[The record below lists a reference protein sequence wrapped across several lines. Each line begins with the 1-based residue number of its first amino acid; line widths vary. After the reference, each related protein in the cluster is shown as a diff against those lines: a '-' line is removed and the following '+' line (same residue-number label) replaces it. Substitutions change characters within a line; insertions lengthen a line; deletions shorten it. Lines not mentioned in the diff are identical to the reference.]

1 MMTEFDKIIADKL
14 AQADY
19 PVDHQMWSAI
29 ESSIGSVLKAS
40 VPDVSFVPAFV
51 GGIAATVTLVTVLS
65 VMPNPSPIHSDS
77 EVATISHQTEVL
89 PQSNLE
95 VVQDQNVALIHTAQE
110 AHEIELTVA
119 HPSAQPLKGQSP
131 AEDAYEQ
138 AITAQEVLKKTTD
151 AEPLQKSADH
161 IEVISFNAVGIQCVG
176 STVNF
181 KAEGSEVN
189 DAKWII
195 DGVHVLEGA
204 EIDYVFDEAG
214 NHQVVLISS
223 VNGKSSTTERSIQ
236 IYEQPTGSVSYT
248 VEAHANCFGQT
259 VKLKAEPGTNTYA
272 WSVHQQTI
280 HGSSAALLLERGTYS
295 TDVRI
300 VNEHGCTNDQNILV
314 SVEGGLEMFIPNSF
328 SPNNDGNNDVWLPV
342 GLDKSSEHHLQIFRA
357 QDNALV
363 FETTEGE
370 AWDGRMANS
379 SDRAQRGE
387 QFIYRIIVKDECGAE
402 KELKGS
408 ITLMP

>member
-1 MMTEFDKIIADKL
+1 MTEFDKIIADKL

-29 ESSIGSVLKAS
+29 ESSIGNTPKAS
-40 VPDVSFVPAFV
+40 VPNASFMPAFI
-51 GGIAATVTLVTVLS
+51 GGIAATAAMVMVLS
-65 VMPNPSPIHSDS
+65 LMPNQGPIHSTDKADS
-77 EVATISHQTEVL
+77 GYQGHVS
-89 PQSNLE
+89 PQNNHRTAPYDNEPL
-95 VVQDQNVALIHTAQE
+95 VHTPQE
-110 AHEIELTVA
+110 SHEIELTA
-119 HPSAQPLKGQSP
+119 ALPSAQKVDRARLPE
-131 AEDAYEQ
+131 AEDERAGL
-138 AITAQEVLKKTTD
+138 TQEVHKNS
-151 AEPLQKSADH
+151 AAVEPLEKSASL
-161 IEVISFNAVGIQCVG
+161 EEQISFNAVGIQCVG
-176 STVNF
+176 SSVNF
-181 KAEGSEVN
+181 KAEGIELS
-189 DAKWII
+189 DSKWII
-195 DGVHVLEGA
+195 DGVHVLEGR
-204 EIDYVFDEAG
+204 EIDYTFDEAG
-214 NHQVVLISS
+214 KHQVVLISS
-223 VNGKSSTTERSIQ
+223 VKGKSTSTERSIQ
-236 IYEQPTGSVSYT
+236 IYEQPIGSVAYE
-248 VEAHANCFGQT
+248 VEAHAECFGQT

-272 WSVHQQTI
+272 WSVHQQTL

-295 TDVRI
+295 TDVHI

-314 SVEGGLEMFIPNSF
+314 NVEGGLELFIPNSF

-342 GLDKSSEHHLQIFRA
+342 GLDKGSEHHLQIFRA

-387 QFIYRIIVKDECGAE
+387 QFIYRIILKDECGAE